1 MVASS
6 DHCHFD
12 KHWGAK
18 IISLPWPGVKR
29 FINNLFFVG
38 LFYRLILD
46 YNKPMTTTNP
56 ETLNDTELG
65 NDFFACVG
73 VPCEQQ
79 RAPMDEETLARDA
92 IMRRH
97 FAESY
102 GNI

>member
-1 MVASS
+1 
-6 DHCHFD
+6 
-12 KHWGAK
+12 
-18 IISLPWPGVKR
+18 
-29 FINNLFFVG
+29 
-38 LFYRLILD
+38 
-46 YNKPMTTTNP
+46 MTTTNP

-92 IMRRH
+92 IMRQH
-97 FAESY
+97 YLESY